1 MCFLNYEGLSN
12 ITELSVANLA
22 ISEGNR
28 NEVSTIYTAKKYF
41 NKKTTHTKQM
51 KINKLNYVLFLS
63 EVSLFI
69 FCFQNS

>member
-41 NKKTTHTKQM
+41 NTKQM
-51 KINKLNYVLFLS
+51 KINKLNYVLFLF

>member
-28 NEVSTIYTAKKYF
+28 NEVSAIYTAKKYF
-41 NKKTTHTKQM
+41 NKKNHTHKTNE
-51 KINKLNYVLFLS
+51 NKLNYVLFLF

-69 FCFQNS
+69 FCFQNT